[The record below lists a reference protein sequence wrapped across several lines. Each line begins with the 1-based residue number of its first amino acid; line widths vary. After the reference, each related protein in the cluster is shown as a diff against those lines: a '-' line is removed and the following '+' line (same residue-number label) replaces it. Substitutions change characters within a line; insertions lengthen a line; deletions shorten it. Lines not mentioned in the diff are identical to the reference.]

1 MTGVQTCAL
10 PIYSMRERKFMGNS
24 STRKVKVKLRKED
37 ASDVL
42 EFCLSPNQTINL
54 NQDNQEAIKSMF
66 CTLISIL
73 KDTDVVLELET
84 EKNFDSDLMKE
95 VAADYIRDL
104 NIEIDNVRTKI
115 LKEYSTDN

>member
-1 MTGVQTCAL
+1 
-10 PIYSMRERKFMGNS
+10 MGNS
-24 STRKVKVKLRKED
+24 LKRTIKVKLRKEGD
-37 ASDVL
+37 SDIL

-54 NQDNQEAIKSMF
+54 NQDNQEAIKSIF

-95 VAADYIRDL
+95 VAADYIKDL

-115 LKEYSTDN
+115 LSEYSVDS

>member
-1 MTGVQTCAL
+1 
-10 PIYSMRERKFMGNS
+10 MRERRFMGNS